1 MYEVTIEVSR
11 NWRGLGIGREL
22 LAFALELD
30 TLEDMIL
37 FAMGLSWHWD
47 IEGLGITPRR
57 YRELIVR
64 LFASQGFVEHATTEP
79 NISMEP
85 ANILLVRVGKHVDQH
100 MANQFF
106 SRILS
111 PSNLSRW

>member
-1 MYEVTIEVSR
+1 M
-11 NWRGLGIGREL
+11 

-47 IEGLGITPRR
+47 IEGLGITPLR
-57 YRELIVR
+57 YRELIAR
-64 LFASQGFVEHATTEP
+64 LFAAQGFVKHATTEP
-79 NISMEP
+79 NICVEP
-85 ANILLVRVGKHVDQH
+85 ANVLLVRKGSRVDQH
-100 MANQFF
+100 RANQFF